1 MILETVMLQ
10 VKKGMEDE
18 YEEAFRRASEI
29 ISSMK
34 GYISHELQSC
44 MKVKATTSFLRP
56 ISNS

>member
-1 MILETVMLQ
+1 MLQ